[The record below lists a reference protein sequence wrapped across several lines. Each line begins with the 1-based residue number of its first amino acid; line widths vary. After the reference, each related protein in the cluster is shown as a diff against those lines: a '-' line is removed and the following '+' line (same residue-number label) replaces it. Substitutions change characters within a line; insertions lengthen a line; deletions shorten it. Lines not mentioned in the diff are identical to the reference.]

1 MSHLY
6 NFIVM
11 GKIYR
16 AFFASL
22 LTAGL
27 AYGQNYFWDFEDVPA
42 GSIPPG
48 WKVEATRQRGPLP
61 TWKVIIDS
69 SAPSGTKV
77 LAMVRPNHRSAGTF
91 NLCWTDS
98 VQMEDGILEVKF
110 RAIRGKIDRG
120 GGIMWRVK
128 DRNNYYVARYNPL
141 ENNFR
146 IYYVKNGKRVMI
158 ASAEI
163 SLPAGKW
170 HTMKIVQRGD
180 RFEGYLNGRKFLSG
194 RDRHIRGA
202 GGVGL
207 WTKADAVTRF
217 DDFRVEVMGREK

>member
-6 NFIVM
+6 NFPIM
-11 GKIYR
+11 RKI
-16 AFFASL
+16 AGWIL
-22 LTAGL
+22 LMTGVT
-27 AYGQNYFWDFEDVPA
+27 YGQNYFWDFEDVPT
-42 GSIPPG
+42 GSIPEG
-48 WKVEATRQRGPLP
+48 WKVEATRQKGPLP

-69 SAPSGTKV
+69 TAPSGIKV
-77 LAMVRPNHRSAGTF
+77 LAMAKPNHRSIGTF

-98 VQMEDGILEVKF
+98 VQMENGTLEVKF
-110 RAIRGKIDRG
+110 KAVKGRIDRG

-141 ENNFR
+141 EDNFR

-158 ASAEI
+158 ASAKV
-163 SLPAGKW
+163 SLPSGKW
-170 HTMKIVQRGD
+170 HTMKIIQNGD
-180 RFEGYLNGRKFLSG
+180 RFEGYLNGRKLLSG
-194 RDRHIRGA
+194 RDRHIKGA

-217 DDFRVEVMGREK
+217 DDFSVKVKGNGE